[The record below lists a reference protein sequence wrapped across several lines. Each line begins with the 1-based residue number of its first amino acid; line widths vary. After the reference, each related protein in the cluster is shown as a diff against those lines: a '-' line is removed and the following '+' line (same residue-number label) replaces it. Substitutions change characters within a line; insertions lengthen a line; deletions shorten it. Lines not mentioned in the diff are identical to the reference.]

1 MKRLGKGENQT
12 WTPLKKKKK
21 QHLNHCIYSYLF
33 PQKSQGFLP
42 LFKRKEKSSIPSH
55 LKGMCTIKRVLTP
68 MRYVE
73 TVIYKHIFH
82 LFSFSMPEGKKKKT
96 FTSNHSLLKYS
107 GKKKKKR
114 FSLEKGGG
122 EEGTS
127 KEKKKKKF
135 KCSWTSI

>member
-1 MKRLGKGENQT
+1 MKVKYTTILIIEKAGQRGESNMDSF
-12 WTPLKKKKK
+12 KKKKK

-82 LFSFSMPEGKKKKT
+82 LFSFSMPEGKKKKNLHIKPLPSEV
-96 FTSNHSLLKYS
+96 F
-107 GKKKKKR
+107 R
-114 FSLEKGGG
+114 E
-122 EEGTS
+122 
-127 KEKKKKKF
+127 EKKKALF
-135 KCSWTSI
+135 FREGRWGGRD